1 MDIYSLGLNTF
12 LTSTM
17 SVSMNYR
24 HSVLE
29 QLGETGHADGFLF
42 RVMLMLD

>member
-17 SVSMNYR
+17 SISMNYL
-24 HSVLE
+24 HSVLD
-29 QLGETGHADGFLF
+29 QLGETGHANGFLF